1 MSEFKKVATLSDLEE
16 GVITAVR
23 VGDQSIALYKIG
35 EEVFATTDDCTH
47 DVCSLEDFGK
57 IEGETVICTCHGAK
71 FKIKTG
77 EVTLTPALAPLKTYK
92 TKVDGDDVLVEV

>member
-1 MSEFKKVATLSDLEE
+1 MSEFKKVATISDIDEV
-16 GVITAVR
+16 VITAVR

-35 EEVFATTDDCTH
+35 GDIFATTDDCTH

-57 IEGETVICTCHGAK
+57 IEGKIVICTYHGAK

-77 EVTLTPALAPLKTYK
+77 EVTLTPALVPLKTYK
-92 TKVDGDDVLVEV
+92 TKVDGEGVLVEV

>member
-1 MSEFKKVATLSDLEE
+1 MSEFKKVATFSDLEE
-16 GVITAVR
+16 GVITGVR
-23 VGDQSIALYKIG
+23 VGDHSIALYKIG
-35 EEVFATTDDCTH
+35 GEVFATTDDCTH

-57 IEGETVICTCHGAK
+57 IEGEIVICTCHGAK

-77 EVTLTPALAPLKTYK
+77 ELTLSPALASLKTYK